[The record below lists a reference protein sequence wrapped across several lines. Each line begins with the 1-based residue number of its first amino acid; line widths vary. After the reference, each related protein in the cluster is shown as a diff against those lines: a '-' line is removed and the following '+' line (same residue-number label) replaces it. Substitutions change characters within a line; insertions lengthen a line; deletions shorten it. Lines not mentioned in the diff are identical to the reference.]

1 MKCDF
6 CSLIYVNPRPV
17 DELITEAVKTGV
29 HREVE
34 GGKSV
39 VVRRVPSNVKHYRS
53 ILAEMFADIWEK
65 NRPVS
70 WLDVGAGYGELI
82 EAVSGLAPE
91 GSRVSGLEPMKPKA
105 LAARKRG
112 LDVQEKYLSEV
123 GETWEIISLI
133 NVFSHLPDFRSFLKD
148 LARVLQKGG
157 DFLLETG
164 NIADLDTPREVPSEL
179 NLPDHLV
186 FAGEKQIR
194 QYLSE
199 AGFEIVAIKRIRKD
213 TMGRFFKNIIK
224 KMLRRN
230 VPVALPYTSRY
241 RSLIIRARWRADLAD
256 HTGGA
261 LEGR

>member
-1 MKCDF
+1 M
-6 CSLIYVNPRPV
+6 
-17 DELITEAVKTGV
+17 
-29 HREVE
+29 HREVD

-53 ILAEMFADIWEK
+53 VLAEMFSDIWEE
-65 NRPVS
+65 NRPVT

-82 EAVSGLAPE
+82 EAVSDLAPE

-112 LDVQEKYLSEV
+112 LDVQEKYLSDV
-123 GETWEIISLI
+123 DETWEIISMI
-133 NVFSHLPDFRSFLKD
+133 NVFSHLPDFKSFLND
-148 LARVLQKGG
+148 LVRVLKDGG

-164 NIADLDTPREVPSEL
+164 NIADLDSPSEVPSEL

-186 FAGEKQIR
+186 FAGEKQIQ

-199 AGFEIVAIKRIRKD
+199 AGFEIIAIKRIRKD

-230 VPVALPYTSRY
+230 VPVVLPYRSRY
-241 RSLIIRARWRADLAD
+241 RSLIIRARWRSGFAD
-256 HTGGA
+256 HTGPQA
-261 LEGR
+261 GR